1 MRIARQIVSWA
12 SRGSAVILRLVLSL
26 LVVGMAYVLARQV
39 FTRYLLGFSE
49 YWTEE
54 LARYFLIWMAFL
66 GGALAVRLSSHI
78 SMGLAVMHLR
88 GATALWV
95 RRVKDLCVAVFAMIM
110 LVSGSNY
117 VQVAMEQRTP
127 VTQIP
132 VGWIYLP
139 IPLAGFLMLLFL
151 LDQAL
156 QRAPAEGA

>member
-1 MRIARQIVSWA
+1 MRVARALVSWA
-12 SRGSAVILRLVLSL
+12 SRASALLLRLALSV
-26 LVVGMAYVLARQV
+26 LVVAMAYVLARQV

-66 GGALAVRLSSHI
+66 GGALAVRTGAHI

-88 GATALWV
+88 GATAAWV
-95 RRVKDLCVAVFAMIM
+95 RRIKDVCVAVFAAIM
-110 LVSGSNY
+110 LVAGSHY

-127 VTQIP
+127 VTQIA

-151 LDQAL
+151 LDKAL
-156 QRAPAEGA
+156 ETTPHEGE